1 MNTPPV
7 FKFHSGS
14 GSITDDGHTIMSG
27 IVGSRAMQAE
37 TDRLQALHAHG
48 RVAMSTCS
56 SGPCDWH
63 RIHVPKAVTEATRE
77 RLVLC
82 PSHTRALALALA
94 PA

>member
-1 MNTPPV
+1 M

-27 IVGSRAMQAE
+27 SAGSKAMQAE
-37 TDRLQALHAHG
+37 TDRLQAIHANG
-48 RVAMSTCS
+48 RVAMSSCS
-56 SGPCDWH
+56 SGPCDWP
-63 RIHVPKAVTEATRE
+63 RIHVPEAVTEATRE

-82 PSHTRALALALA
+82 PTHTRALALALA